1 MNLKSTI
8 IEGMSKDV
16 ISEDEFKSKY
26 GLYTENK
33 SIQSVTA
40 VEANYN
46 NHEYILPIR
55 GKSDDRPGIYPNGA
69 VYFIKT
75 PEEGD
80 RSFDKENL
88 TIADFSDVTTLNEYF
103 EKNSQLKKMEV
114 DTLNESDDIYKPT
127 YSGNESAEMKAVKD
141 AITSKSMDLNKYA
154 PRFGDNFLNT
164 KRLLKGDSITMNKLI
179 EVSNALDIEAE
190 LILRN
195 ASTDIANPM
204 ANEIHMIIT
213 KRDNN
218 E

>member
-1 MNLKSTI
+1 
-8 IEGMSKDV
+8 MSKDV

-26 GLYTENK
+26 SLYTDNK

-40 VEANYN
+40 VEASYN

-80 RSFDKENL
+80 KSFDKENL

-127 YSGNESAEMKAVKD
+127 YSGNESAEMKAIKD
-141 AITSKSMDLNKYA
+141 AITSKNMDLNKYA

>member
-1 MNLKSTI
+1 
-8 IEGMSKDV
+8 
-16 ISEDEFKSKY
+16 
-26 GLYTENK
+26 
-33 SIQSVTA
+33 
-40 VEANYN
+40 
-46 NHEYILPIR
+46 
-55 GKSDDRPGIYPNGA
+55 
-69 VYFIKT
+69 
-75 PEEGD
+75 
-80 RSFDKENL
+80 
-88 TIADFSDVTTLNEYF
+88 
-103 EKNSQLKKMEV
+103 
-114 DTLNESDDIYKPT
+114 
-127 YSGNESAEMKAVKD
+127 MKAIKD